1 MIEIKKE
8 IKKELNKM
16 KIIKMIMFVVS
27 ISLLT
32 YANAEARDCSNP
44 KGFHEKMMCKMSGQG
59 NMISSETTKTK
70 KVKKAK
76 KERKKSKFDEFN
88 ENNKTLV
95 DLLKKD

>member
-1 MIEIKKE
+1 MRII
-8 IKKELNKM
+8 
-16 KIIKMIMFVVS
+16 KIIILLIS
-27 ISLLT
+27 ISFLT
-32 YANAEARDCSNP
+32 TVPTSAKARDCSDP
-44 KGFHEKMMCKMSGQG
+44 KGFHEKMMCKISAGKD
-59 NMISSETTKTK
+59 NVVSSETTKTK